1 MNEQALEAA
10 AQAMC
15 DRVNGQGDYAE
26 NIGQRRPGWLAQAR
40 AGVEAY
46 LSASPKAT
54 ATASV
59 REKIAAIFCDEVR
72 HFRHA
77 QDAATTETDK
87 LYRMGQKDAMI
98 LMAGQID
105 DVLAATL
112 TDSGT
117 AATIGG
123 ERA

>member
-46 LSASPKAT
+46 LAASPKAT

-59 REKIAAIFCDEVR
+59 REAYKQAAYIARRFAEEVNEDGVIMHNPSAISAGNEICHR
-72 HFRHA
+72 
-77 QDAATTETDK
+77 
-87 LYRMGQKDAMI
+87 I
-98 LMAGQID
+98 LKA
-105 DVLAATL
+105 AATL